1 MEDSV
6 GSVDWSVASVLDRKV
21 LAVEPLPTTTRTTSL
36 ESVSS
41 LYAPASRNRLRAAW
55 GDGACGINRP
65 LITMH
70 D

>member
-55 GDGACGINRP
+55 GDEVRALR
-65 LITMH
+65 LSKM
-70 D
+70 